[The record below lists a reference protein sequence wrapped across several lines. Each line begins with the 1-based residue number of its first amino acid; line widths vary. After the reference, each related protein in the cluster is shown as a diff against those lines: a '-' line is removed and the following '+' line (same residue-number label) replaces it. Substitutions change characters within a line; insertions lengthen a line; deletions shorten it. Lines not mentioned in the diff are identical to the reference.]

1 VSETSAPET
10 PTDLDG
16 DIIQDVETVDL
27 PEVLPVLPLRGH
39 VLFPIMLLPLGIT
52 EESSIQL
59 VDDALAADRFVVLA
73 TQREGEEE
81 AEGAAGVYDVGTA
94 ATIVRMS
101 RGPDGGMRLLVQG
114 IRRVRLTSFEQEE
127 PYLTARAETLE
138 EIPGSGT
145 ELEALRRGVIDL
157 FRTLVS
163 RVPQAPPEVMAAV
176 EGIDEPGRLADFA
189 ASNLSMPVDRKQA
202 ILAEPSVEERLRE
215 LVTVLTREV
224 EVLEIGSEIQEKVKS
239 SMDKR
244 GREAFLREQLKAIQD
259 ELGEG
264 DAQSAE
270 VDELRERIEAAG
282 LPEEA
287 RKVADHELDRLARMH
302 PAAAEYNVSRTWLDW
317 LASLP
322 WAKET
327 EDRLDVAEARKI
339 LDEDHFDLEK
349 VKDRILEYLSVLKL
363 QSDLR
368 GPILCF
374 AGPPGVGK
382 TSLGRSIARSIGREF
397 VRIALGGVRDEAE
410 IRGHRRTY
418 IGALPGRIIQSV
430 KKAGRRNPLFMLD
443 EIDKLGQDFR
453 GDPSSAL
460 LEVLDPE
467 QNGTFAD
474 HYLEVPFDLSRVM
487 FITTANVLAAIPEPL
502 RDRMEVIQL
511 PGYTDK
517 EKIGIARRHLAP
529 KQAKLHGLEAGLV
542 SWEDEAFQAVVRGYT
557 REAGVRNLE
566 REVAAVLRK
575 IARRVAEGSK
585 DPVTVDAALVRELLG
600 PERYFDEVAE
610 RTCVPGVATGLAW
623 TAAGGDVLF
632 VEATRMRGKKG
643 LTVTGSLGDVMKESV
658 QAALSLVRSQAETIG
673 IEPDFFERSDLHVHV
688 PAGAIPK
695 DGPSAGVTM
704 TVALSSLLTGRAV
717 RSDTAM
723 TGEITLRGRVL
734 PVGGIKEKV
743 LAAHRAGIRRVLL
756 PAKNEKD
763 IEDVPV
769 EVRDEMEF
777 HFVAEF
783 EEAIAL
789 ALRGADEGCDE

>member
-287 RKVADHELDRLARMH
+287 RKVAETTTGWRRSRSASSSTWPCSSGCASSRGRSSAWWGRPASARPRSDSRS
-302 PAAAEYNVSRTWLDW
+302 PAPPT
-317 LASLP
+317 ASLP
-322 WAKET
+322 ACRWAACAT
-327 EDRLDVAEARKI
+327 RPRSAGIGAPTSARC
-339 LDEDHFDLEK
+339 
-349 VKDRILEYLSVLKL
+349 R
-363 QSDLR
+363 
-368 GPILCF
+368 
-374 AGPPGVGK
+374 
-382 TSLGRSIARSIGREF
+382 ARSSSCCP
-397 VRIALGGVRDEAE
+397 
-410 IRGHRRTY
+410 RRARAT
-418 IGALPGRIIQSV
+418 
-430 KKAGRRNPLFMLD
+430 
-443 EIDKLGQDFR
+443 
-453 GDPSSAL
+453 PSSCSTRSTRWRWTSAATQ
-460 LEVLDPE
+460 PRRC
-467 QNGTFAD
+467 
-474 HYLEVPFDLSRVM
+474 SRSSIRSRTTPST
-487 FITTANVLAAIPEPL
+487 ITTS
-502 RDRMEVIQL
+502 RS
-511 PGYTDK
+511 T
-517 EKIGIARRHLAP
+517 
-529 KQAKLHGLEAGLV
+529 
-542 SWEDEAFQAVVRGYT
+542 S
-557 REAGVRNLE
+557 
-566 REVAAVLRK
+566 
-575 IARRVAEGSK
+575 
-585 DPVTVDAALVRELLG
+585 
-600 PERYFDEVAE
+600 
-610 RTCVPGVATGLAW
+610 TCP
-623 TAAGGDVLF
+623 
-632 VEATRMRGKKG
+632 R
-643 LTVTGSLGDVMKESV
+643 
-658 QAALSLVRSQAETIG
+658 
-673 IEPDFFERSDLHVHV
+673 
-688 PAGAIPK
+688 
-695 DGPSAGVTM
+695 
-704 TVALSSLLTGRAV
+704 
-717 RSDTAM
+717 
-723 TGEITLRGRVL
+723 
-734 PVGGIKEKV
+734 
-743 LAAHRAGIRRVLL
+743 
-756 PAKNEKD
+756 
-763 IEDVPV
+763 
-769 EVRDEMEF
+769 
-777 HFVAEF
+777 
-783 EEAIAL
+783 
-789 ALRGADEGCDE
+789 